1 MIPFALRKL
10 YVDVVDE
17 QGTVWIFYF
26 VDLGS
31 MFFRQRLAGVEK
43 YPRSGKPLFRRV
55 SATPV
60 WPDEPKHNEPFRFR
74 MDLAEGPL
82 EFSGIP
88 LHPPWIPAGGSLPLP
103 INWRVVAPRLAV
115 TLRCPDSLR
124 PLSGVGYADFVNLR
138 GLPRSLGV
146 CHLRWGRAHGREET
160 FAFTSVVPQQGSPWQ
175 RAALWRGNGTP
186 LEWDRFSIEERSD
199 GMSIQPTDAS
209 RQTLHRF
216 SLGKER
222 VLRQGDTVDSKRF
235 PHAGERFVYRL
246 FMGPTSESRWTGF
259 AQLDGGEL
267 SVHENAIHESV
278 DFGPAKSVAVQ
289 PSLT

>member
-17 QGTVWIFYF
+17 QDTVWIFYF

-31 MFFRQRLAGVEK
+31 LFFRQRLAGVEK

-60 WPDEPKHNEPFRFR
+60 WPDEPKHNEPFYFR
-74 MDLAEGPL
+74 MDLAEGPV

-88 LHPPWIPAGGSLPLP
+88 LHPPWIPAGAPLPLP
-103 INWRVVAPRLAV
+103 INWHVVAPRLAV
-115 TLRCPDSLR
+115 TLRCPDSSR

-138 GLPRSLGV
+138 RLPRSLGLR
-146 CHLRWGRAHGREET
+146 HLRWGRAHGREET
-160 FAFTSVVPQQGSPWQ
+160 FAFTSVVPQQGRPWQ
-175 RAALWRGNGTP
+175 RAALWRGEGAP

-199 GMSIQPTDAS
+199 GMILQTTDAS
-209 RQTLHRF
+209 RQAAHCF
-216 SLGKER
+216 SLGNER
-222 VLRQGDTVDSKRF
+222 VLRQGDTMDSGRF

-246 FMGPTSESRWTGF
+246 IMGPAAESRWAGS

-267 SVHENAIHESV
+267 SIHEGALHESV
-278 DFGPAKSVAVQ
+278 DFGPAKHLATH
-289 PSLT
+289 PSHT